1 MNFNRL
7 CKEFNIQIF
16 LKKIKVFPIKLELVS
31 KPRNNKTSPIYMEN
45 LIGDACGFEK
55 DRHIK
60 YGQYETKNEPIVKPA
75 QYPFLYDTDILRD
88 GSIFSKLDKSFKF
101 SPIITFIGNV
111 HGLNPYQ
118 LLVGCLYS
126 TKNNMSYIT
135 FFEDNSDYLN
145 FYFIKKTSGNLMNKI
160 PKIKSFLKQLIKK
173 KTILYGLEG
182 DLKFILMNRDL
193 NFKNNELSTF
203 FSYAKNERK
212 KLLSYLQKDGL
223 ASNII
228 KKQKINYNL
237 SFYTINKNKNF
248 FFTYEQIF
256 EKDENYIKSKLKKP
270 SFELKID

>member
-16 LKKIKVFPIKLELVS
+16 LKKIKVFPIKLELVN
-31 KPRNNKTSPIYMEN
+31 KPRNNKISSTYMEN
-45 LIGDACGFEK
+45 LIGDACGFET
-55 DRHIK
+55 DRHIQ
-60 YGQYETKNEPIVKPA
+60 YGHYENETS
-75 QYPFLYDTDILRD
+75 QFTTRLYDTNILRD

-126 TKNNMSYIT
+126 PKNNMSYIT
-135 FFEDNSDYLN
+135 FFEDNSDNFN
-145 FYFIKKTSGNLMNKI
+145 FYFIKKTSGNLMCKI

-173 KTILYGLEG
+173 KTILYGLES

-193 NFKNNELSTF
+193 NFKNNELSAF

-212 KLLSYLQKDGL
+212 KLLSYLLKDEL